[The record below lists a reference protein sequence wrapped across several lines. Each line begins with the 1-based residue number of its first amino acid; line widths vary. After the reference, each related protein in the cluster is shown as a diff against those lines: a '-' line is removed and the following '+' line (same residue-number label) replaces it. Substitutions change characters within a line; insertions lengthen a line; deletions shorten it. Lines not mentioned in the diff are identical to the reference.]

1 MGYIDVSKNKYVN
14 NSYAKPTYASNSVIQ
29 HCSFGQRVTSSDSF
43 LYKIYTSDKIFSLV
57 RFPRSKVHP

>member
-29 HCSFGQRVTSSDSF
+29 HCSFGQRVMSSDSF
-43 LYKIYTSDKIFSLV
+43 LYKIYT
-57 RFPRSKVHP
+57 